1 MNSSTR
7 RWTTPLALII
17 MLGLLAAGVWF
28 GLKQLSRPFGDAPQ
42 VCVTQN
48 AATLNTSQVTVKVLN
63 GGTQAGLA
71 GSLTQQL
78 QAKGFIT
85 NSPANTKDDVAGTMI
100 IGASADDPAAKLVAG
115 FFTDPQITSD
125 GRTSGIID
133 VLVGDNFAG
142 FNDAGAT
149 EIEVPAGQVCLPAP
163 SSAAASETPTE
174 G

>member
-17 MLGLLAAGVWF
+17 MLALLAAGSWF
-28 GLKQLSRPFGDAPQ
+28 GWKQLTRPFGEEAQ
-42 VCVTQN
+42 VCVTQE
-48 AATLNTSQVTVKVLN
+48 AASLTTAQVTVKVLN

-71 GSLTQQL
+71 GQITEQL

-85 NSPANTKDDVAGTMI
+85 ESPANTKDDVAGTMI
-100 IGASADDPAAKLVAG
+100 IGATADDPAVQLVAG
-115 FFTDPQITSD
+115 FFTDAVLEGD
-125 GRTSGIID
+125 GRTSGIVD

-142 FNDAGAT
+142 FIDSAPT
-149 EIEVPAGQVCLPAP
+149 EIAVPGGQVCLPAP
-163 SSAAASETPTE
+163 STESPTPTA